1 MGIFRVEKKD
11 NYVVLDKVFLN
22 DKRLSWQAKGLLA
35 YMLSMPNDWVFR
47 IDDLKNRSTN
57 GRDSTKNIIKE
68 LQEHGYIIKEQTREQ
83 GKFSNNQYI
92 VLERPVS
99 PLTENPLTDNP
110 LTEKPSTENPSLLN
124 NKELNNNLLSN
135 KEKLEVVV
143 VVNAHRFYQE
153 NFGVESPFIGE
164 CIDRWIDDIG
174 EELVIEAMKR
184 ALKQQKKW
192 NYAEG
197 ILREWV
203 QNNLRTIEDIEAYE
217 REFHRKREGVND
229 REVHKHRR
237 CVGRP
242 AKEGKSYEQILRE
255 AEAARKAWGG

>member
-1 MGIFRVEKKD
+1 MSIFRVEKKA
-11 NYVVLDKVFLN
+11 NYVVLDKGFLN

-57 GRDSTKNIIKE
+57 GRDSTKSIIKE
-68 LQEHGYIIKEQTREQ
+68 LQEYGYIIKEQKRQQ

-92 VLERPVS
+92 VLERPTS

-110 LTEKPSTENPSLLN
+110 LTEKPSTENPPLLN
-124 NKELNNNLLSN
+124 NKELNNELLSN
-135 KEKLEVVV
+135 KEKLDV

-153 NFGVESPFIGE
+153 NFGPMSPFIGE
-164 CIDRWIDDIG
+164 CITKWVEDTSDEI
-174 EELVIEAMKR
+174 VIEAMKR

-197 ILREWV
+197 ILQDWK
-203 QNNLRTIEDIEAYE
+203 QHNLQTIEDIEAYE
-217 REFHRKREGVND
+217 REFHRKREEVNNH
-229 REVHKHRR
+229 EVRKHRR
-237 CVGRP
+237 GVSRS
-242 AKEGKSYEQILRE
+242 AKEGSKSYEQVLRE
-255 AEAARKAWGG
+255 AEAARRAWGGS